1 MGGQRPSNVAKSIAC
16 RDPFFAICSVILFG
30 MAKRT
35 GAMHVA
41 KVSKKYVTKDG
52 VSRESVAYLLRRTY
66 RDGLSVKHET
76 LANLSAL
83 PQETLE
89 AVRVSL
95 TGQML
100 VVPGQDL
107 EVTGSRPHGHV
118 AAVHAQAKAL
128 GRPAL
133 LGPAGRDRDIALA
146 LIIARVCRPASKLA
160 TTRWWAGTSLAD
172 DLGVADASTDEVY
185 AGMDW
190 LAGRQ
195 DGIETK
201 LVRTHLAGAANP
213 DRLALFDLS
222 SSWVTGRH
230 CPLAARGYSRDGKK
244 GLPKIE
250 YGLLTDPAGRPVAV
264 RVFPGNTADPTA
276 FTTIVEAVKDTFKLS
291 DMVMVGDRGMITSA
305 RVQELR
311 ELGGFGWVTALRA
324 PATAALAADDG
335 PLQMSLFDQANLAEI
350 THPHYPGERLVA
362 CRNPA
367 LATERARKRLALLT
381 STDTE
386 LAKIVAAVVAG
397 RLAGAG
403 KIGIR
408 VGKVVGRYKMAKHYT
423 LTITDDTFAF
433 TRDQDQITTEAAMDG
448 IYVIRT
454 TIGPEQMDAAKV
466 VATYKSLARV
476 ERDFRSLKAIDL
488 DLRPIHH
495 WTETRVRAHV
505 FICML
510 ASYLI
515 WHLRQAWAPLTFT
528 DENRPDPPDPV
539 APAQRS
545 HAADAKAAT
554 KTTTEHLPAQSF
566 PSLLATLTRNHLR
579 VAGNNAAGFDLIA
592 IPTPT
597 QRQAFELLGAPIP
610 LTLK

>member
-1 MGGQRPSNVAKSIAC
+1 
-16 RDPFFAICSVILFG
+16 
-30 MAKRT
+30 MAMRT

-41 KVSKKYVTKDG
+41 KVAKKYVTKDG
-52 VSRESVAYLLRRTY
+52 ASRESVAYLLRRTY
-66 RDGLSVKHET
+66 RDGTKVRHET

-83 PQETLE
+83 PQATLE

-95 TGQML
+95 TGQAL

-118 AAVHAQAKAL
+118 AAAHAQAKAL
-128 GRPAL
+128 GLPAL
-133 LGPAGRDRDIALA
+133 LGPAGRERDIALA

-160 TTRWWAGTSLAD
+160 TTRWWADTTLAD

-185 AGMDW
+185 AAMDW

-195 DGIETK
+195 DAIETK

-222 SSWVTGRH
+222 SSWMTGRC

-244 GLPKIE
+244 GLPQIE

-276 FTTIVEAVKDTFKLS
+276 FSTIAAAVKDTFKLT

-311 ELGGFGWVTALRA
+311 DLGGFGWVTALRA
-324 PATAALAADDG
+324 PAIAALAADDR
-335 PLQMSLFDQANLAEI
+335 PLQMSLFDQVNLAEI
-350 THPHYPGERLVA
+350 THPDYPGERLVA

-367 LATERARKRLALLT
+367 LAQERARKRLALLEA
-381 STDTE
+381 TDVE
-386 LAKIVAAVVAG
+386 LAKIVAAVVVG
-397 RLAGAG
+397 RLSGAG
-403 KIGIR
+403 KIGVR

-423 LTITDDTFAF
+423 LTITDDAF
-433 TRDQDQITTEAAMDG
+433 VFTHDQDQITAEAALDG
-448 IYVIRT
+448 LYVIRT
-454 TIGPEQMDAAKV
+454 TIGPAQMDTAKV
-466 VATYKSLARV
+466 VATYKSLAWV

-495 WTETRVRAHV
+495 YTETRVRAHV

-510 ASYLI
+510 AAYLV

-528 DENRPDPPDPV
+528 DENRPDPADPV
-539 APAQRS
+539 APARRS
-545 HAADAKAAT
+545 KDADAKAAT
-554 KTTTEHLPAQSF
+554 KTTTDELPARSF
-566 PSLLATLTRNHLR
+566 TALLDHLATLTRNHLR
-579 VAGNNAAGFDLIA
+579 VAGHDQSGFDLLA

-597 QRQAFELLGAPIP
+597 QRRAFELLSAPIP

>member
-1 MGGQRPSNVAKSIAC
+1 MSGQRPNNVAKSIAC
-16 RDPFFAICSVILFG
+16 RDPFITICSVILFG

-41 KVSKKYVTKDG
+41 KVSKKYMTKDG

-118 AAVHAQAKAL
+118 AAVQAQAKAL
-128 GRPAL
+128 
-133 LGPAGRDRDIALA
+133 
-146 LIIARVCRPASKLA
+146 
-160 TTRWWAGTSLAD
+160 
-172 DLGVADASTDEVY
+172 
-185 AGMDW
+185 
-190 LAGRQ
+190 
-195 DGIETK
+195 
-201 LVRTHLAGAANP
+201 VRTHLSGPGNP

-222 SSWVTGRH
+222 SSWVTGRC

-244 GLPKIE
+244 GLPQIE

-276 FTTIVEAVKDTFKLS
+276 FTTIVDAVRDTFKLT

-305 RVQELR
+305 RVEALR
-311 ELGGFGWVTALRA
+311 ELGWFGWVTALRA
-324 PATAALAADDG
+324 PAIAALAADDG

-350 THPHYPGERLVA
+350 THPDYPGERLVA

-381 STDTE
+381 ATDTE
-386 LAKIVAAVVAG
+386 LTKIVAAVAAG

-403 KIGIR
+403 KIGVR

-423 LTITDDTFAF
+423 LTITDDTFSYQRNTQA
-433 TRDQDQITTEAAMDG
+433 ITAEAALDG
-448 IYVIRT
+448 LYVIRT

-476 ERDFRSLKAIDL
+476 ERDFRSIKSIDL

-495 WTETRVRAHV
+495 WTQDRVRAHV

-510 ASYLI
+510 AAYLA

-528 DENRPDPPDPV
+528 DEQRPDAADPV
-539 APAQRS
+539 APARRS
-545 HAADAKAAT
+545 QGADHKAAT
-554 KTTTEHLPAQSF
+554 KTTTDELPATSF
-566 PSLLATLTRNHLR
+566 TALLDHLGCQARVDLRYEDNDTGPTVPTL
-579 VAGNNAAGFDLIA
+579 A
-592 IPTPT
+592 IPTAT
-597 QRQAFELLGAPIP
+597 QRRAFELLSAVIP

>member
-1 MGGQRPSNVAKSIAC
+1 MV
-16 RDPFFAICSVILFG
+16 G
-30 MAKRT
+30 MTKT
-35 GAMHVA
+35 SGAMHVA
-41 KVSKKYVTKDG
+41 KITNRRVDKSGQPREYVSH
-52 VSRESVAYLLRRTY
+52 LLRRTY
-66 RDGLSVKHET
+66 RDGEKVKHET
-76 LANLSAL
+76 LANLSPL
-83 PQETLE
+83 PGPAIE
-89 AVRVSL
+89 AVRAAL
-95 TGQML
+95 AGKTL
-100 VVPGQDL
+100 VVAGEEL

-128 GRPAL
+128 GLPAL

-146 LIIARVCRPASKLA
+146 LIIARVCRPGSKLA
-160 TTRWWAGTSLAD
+160 TTRWWADTTLAA

-190 LAGRQ
+190 LVARQ
-195 DGIETK
+195 DAIEAK
-201 LVRTHLAGAANP
+201 LVRTHLAGAGNP

-222 SSWVTGRH
+222 SSWVTGRC

-244 GLPKIE
+244 GLPQIE

-276 FTTIVEAVKDTFKLS
+276 FTTIVEAVKDTFRLT

-305 RVQELR
+305 RVDALR

-324 PATAALAADDG
+324 PAIAALAADDG

-350 THPHYPGERLVA
+350 THPDYPGERLIA

-367 LATERARKRLALLT
+367 LATERARKRLALLDA
-381 STDTE
+381 TDTE
-386 LAKIVAAVVAG
+386 LAKITAAAAAG

-403 KIGIR
+403 KIGVR
-408 VGKVVGRYKMAKHYT
+408 VGKVIGRYKMAKHYT
-423 LTITDDTFAF
+423 LTITEDTFAF
-433 TRDQDQITTEAAMDG
+433 TRNTGAITAEAALDG
-448 IYVIRT
+448 LYVIRT
-454 TIGPEQMDAAKV
+454 TVGPEQMNPAQA

-476 ERDFRSLKAIDL
+476 ERDFRSLKAIDV

-495 WTETRVRAHV
+495 HTETRVRAHV

-510 ASYLI
+510 AAYLV
-515 WHLRQAWAPLTFT
+515 WHLRAAWAPLTFT
-528 DENRPDPPDPV
+528 DENRPDPIDPV
-539 APAQRS
+539 APARRS
-545 HAADAKAAT
+545 QGADAKAAT
-554 KTTTEHLPAQSF
+554 KTTTEHLPARSF
-566 PSLLATLTRNHLR
+566 TALLDHLATLTRNHLR
-579 VAGNNAAGFDLIA
+579 VAGHDQAGFDLLA

-597 QRQAFELLGAPIP
+597 QRRAFELLGAPIP

>member
-1 MGGQRPSNVAKSIAC
+1 
-16 RDPFFAICSVILFG
+16 
-30 MAKRT
+30 MAMRT

-41 KVSKKYVTKDG
+41 KVAKKYVTKDG
-52 VSRESVAYLLRRTY
+52 ASRESVAYLLRRTY
-66 RDGLSVKHET
+66 RDGTKVRHET
-76 LANLSAL
+76 LANLSPL
-83 PQETLE
+83 PAAAIE
-89 AVRVSL
+89 AVRASL
-95 TGQML
+95 AGKTL
-100 VVPGQDL
+100 VVAGEGL
-107 EVTGSRPHGHV
+107 EVTGSLPHGHV

-128 GRPAL
+128 GLPGL
-133 LGPAGRDRDIALA
+133 LGPAGRDRDIAMA

-160 TTRWWAGTSLAD
+160 TTRWWADTTLAA
-172 DLGVADASTDEVY
+172 DLGVADATTDEVY
-185 AGMDW
+185 AAMDW
-190 LAGRQ
+190 LVGRQ
-195 DGIETK
+195 DAIEST
-201 LVRTHLAGAANP
+201 LVRSHLTSAANP

-222 SSWVTGRH
+222 SSWVTGKH

-244 GLPKIE
+244 GLPQIE

-264 RVFPGNTADPTA
+264 RVFSGNTADPTA
-276 FTTIVEAVKDTFKLS
+276 FTTIVEAVKNTFKLK

-324 PATAALAADDG
+324 PAIAALAADDG

-350 THPHYPGERLVA
+350 THPDYPGERLVA

-367 LATERARKRLALLT
+367 LATERARKRLALLEA
-381 STDTE
+381 TDIE
-386 LAKIVAAVVAG
+386 LAKITAAVTAG

-403 KIGIR
+403 KIGVR
-408 VGKVVGRYKMAKHYT
+408 VGKVIGRYKMAKHYT
-423 LTITDDTFAF
+423 LDITDDQFAF
-433 TRDQDQITTEAAMDG
+433 TRDQDQITAEAALDG

-454 TIGPEQMDAAKV
+454 TMAPEQMDAAKV

-476 ERDFRSLKAIDL
+476 ERDFRSLKSIDL

-495 WTETRVRAHV
+495 WTQERVRAHV

-510 ASYLI
+510 AAYLV
-515 WHLRQAWAPLTFT
+515 WHLRAAWAPLTFT
-528 DENRPDPPDPV
+528 DENRPDPLDPV

-545 HAADAKAAT
+545 QGADAKAAT
-554 KTTTEHLPAQSF
+554 KTTTDDLPATSF
-566 PSLLATLTRNHLR
+566 TGLLGHLATLTRNHLR
-579 VAGNNAAGFDLIA
+579 VAGHDESGFDLLA

-597 QRQAFELLGAPIP
+597 GRRAFELLGAPIP

>member
-1 MGGQRPSNVAKSIAC
+1 
-16 RDPFFAICSVILFG
+16 
-30 MAKRT
+30 
-35 GAMHVA
+35 MHVA
-41 KVSKKYVTKDG
+41 KVAKKYVTKDG
-52 VSRESVAYLLRRTY
+52 ASRESVAYLLRRTY
-66 RDGLSVKHET
+66 RDGTKVRHET

-83 PQETLE
+83 PQATLE
-89 AVRVSL
+89 AVRASL
-95 TGQML
+95 TGQTL

-128 GRPAL
+128 GLPGL

-146 LIIARVCRPASKLA
+146 LVIARVCRPASKLA
-160 TTRWWAGTSLAD
+160 TTRWWTDTTLAD

-185 AGMDW
+185 AAMDW

-195 DGIETK
+195 EAIETK

-244 GLPKIE
+244 GLPQIE

-276 FTTIVEAVKDTFKLS
+276 FTTIVQAVKDTFKLT

-324 PATAALAADDG
+324 PAIAALAADDG
-335 PLQMSLFDQANLAEI
+335 PLQMSLFDQVNLAEI
-350 THPHYPGERLVA
+350 THPDYPGERLVA

-367 LATERARKRLALLT
+367 LATERARKRLALLEA
-381 STDTE
+381 TDVE
-386 LAKIVAAVVAG
+386 LAKIVAAVAAG

-423 LTITDDTFAF
+423 LDITDDTFAF
-433 TRDQDQITTEAAMDG
+433 TRDQDQITAEAALDG
-448 IYVIRT
+448 LYVIRT
-454 TIGPEQMDAAKV
+454 TMAPEQMDAAKV

-476 ERDFRSLKAIDL
+476 ERDFRSIKAIDL

-495 WTETRVRAHV
+495 YTETRVRAHV

-510 ASYLI
+510 AAYLV

-528 DENRPDPPDPV
+528 DENRPEAADPV

-545 HAADAKAAT
+545 QGADHKAAT
-554 KTTTEHLPAQSF
+554 KTTTDELPATSF
-566 PSLLATLTRNHLR
+566 TALLDHLGTLTRNHLR
-579 VAGNNAAGFDLIA
+579 VVGHDESGFDLLA

-597 QRQAFELLGAPIP
+597 QRRAFELLDASIP